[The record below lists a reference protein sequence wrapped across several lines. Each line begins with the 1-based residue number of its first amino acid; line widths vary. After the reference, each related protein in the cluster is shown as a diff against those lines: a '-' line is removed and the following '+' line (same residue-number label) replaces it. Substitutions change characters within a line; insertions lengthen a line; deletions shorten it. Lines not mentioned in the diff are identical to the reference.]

1 MYEIVEPRIEIL
13 KREIERILSL
23 VQLEKNGQPIKV
35 DGFRLRNLEN
45 WRTGFAQNIFDV
57 LGPLSGTCNVECA
70 FCMER
75 SIPFERNRSF
85 LSSSEAATRLK
96 YYSPDSQKC
105 LFPSTRPHME
115 TFFNKD
121 AVAILKRA
129 RKATPEELFII
140 TTNGSTLT
148 PEVVKQL
155 AEIKPLLIKLSVN
168 STDAQTRK
176 SLMGL
181 KDDMTTA
188 HEGMTLLKE
197 AGIPFTGSL
206 VAWPGIG
213 NEELE
218 KSIRDIASYAPYG
231 IRVRLP
237 LVHKYSPVAPEGNLV
252 NFWKETA
259 DFINSLKEDIDA
271 PVWIEPI
278 QYGRTPVISLI
289 DGVIKN
295 SPAIKAGLLPGDLI
309 VRIDGESV
317 FSRFEIRQLFGTG
330 EFNSRTS
337 IEVEVKRGDELITFR
352 LDSSMDPGSTY
363 PYDKHL
369 RHPGERFGI
378 LLLPDFD
385 LGFLDNILR
394 LATKHN
400 ARRILIF
407 ASPLTAGTVENLI
420 ERISPYREFFNE
432 RICGFTHLKTPGWRA
447 TPPCSTVVLSKT
459 TKKPF

>member
-1 MYEIVEPRIEIL
+1 
-13 KREIERILSL
+13 
-23 VQLEKNGQPIKV
+23 
-35 DGFRLRNLEN
+35 
-45 WRTGFAQNIFDV
+45 
-57 LGPLSGTCNVECA
+57 
-70 FCMER
+70 MER

-85 LSSSEAATRLK
+85 LSSLEAATRLK

-237 LVHKYSPVAPEGNLV
+237 FFHKYSPVAPEGNLV

-289 DGVIKN
+289 DGVIKFP
-295 SPAIKAGLLPGDLI
+295 SHKSGA
-309 VRIDGESV
+309 
-317 FSRFEIRQLFGTG
+317 
-330 EFNSRTS
+330 
-337 IEVEVKRGDELITFR
+337 
-352 LDSSMDPGSTY
+352 
-363 PYDKHL
+363 
-369 RHPGERFGI
+369 
-378 LLLPDFD
+378 
-385 LGFLDNILR
+385 
-394 LATKHN
+394 
-400 ARRILIF
+400 
-407 ASPLTAGTVENLI
+407 
-420 ERISPYREFFNE
+420 
-432 RICGFTHLKTPGWRA
+432 FTR
-447 TPPCSTVVLSKT
+447 
-459 TKKPF
+459 